1 MSFLGWIALGATL
14 IATLCTNKDKKNQ
27 QAAME
32 DNVVKKV
39 LKKLSK
45 DQ

>member
-1 MSFLGWIALGATL
+1 MSFLAAMALGLTVLAT
-14 IATLCTNKDKKNQ
+14 ICTNKDRANKQ
-27 QAAME
+27 SQME

-45 DQ
+45 D